1 MNTDNDIKFNVM
13 AMAHYNYSDEK
24 SSMKQLTT
32 SYKSEIKIST

>member
-13 AMAHYNYSDEK
+13 AMAPYNYLDEK
-24 SSMKQLTT
+24 SSMKQST